1 MAETGLSKI
10 NGLMQVCKA
19 GREAYLDAVKK
30 HDEMTAAII
39 RSEHVASVI
48 EAANQPDAAAVLMR
62 LANPDLGMVEQVGEG
77 SNREI
82 VRVMALALFAG
93 FTPGKQEFA
102 IFNGRTKSS
111 LYLKDAGIRR
121 LLVQMGC
128 TPPEVQVGFP
138 ALMDLR
144 PGQQVWAVD
153 GEVSTTHGG
162 KKYVCSFRDKN
173 AVKLPAKFFKGSNDT
188 SDNIDGII
196 AKARRRMLLEL
207 MRVVQSAAGSLAE
220 DDSDDDT
227 VGGGEVTVIET
238 ASAALPAPAPAVPDF
253 IEEVA
258 ALQTKLSPEHATLLG
273 DAHADIAGAV
283 SQQQLRTVWEAVN
296 AAAKETKLDKRAV
309 DLLVRIKDL
318 KKGQLQ

>member
-1 MAETGLSKI
+1 
-10 NGLMQVCKA
+10 
-19 GREAYLDAVKK
+19 
-30 HDEMTAAII
+30 MTAAIV

-48 EAANQPDAAAVLMR
+48 EAANQPEAAAVLMR

-144 PGQQVWAVD
+144 PGTQVWAVD
-153 GEVSTTHGG
+153 GEVSTAHNG
-162 KKYVCSFRDKN
+162 KKYTCSFRN
-173 AVKLPAKFFKGSNDT
+173 ANTVKLPAKFFKGSNDT

-220 DDSDDDT
+220 DDSDDDAT
-227 VGGGEVTVIET
+227 GSGEVTVIEAT
-238 ASAALPAPAPAVPDF
+238 PAAPPAAAPDF
-253 IEEVA
+253 IDEVA
-258 ALQTKLSPEHATLLG
+258 ALQTKLTSEHATLLG
-273 DAHADIAGAV
+273 DAHVDIAGAV
-283 SQQQLRTVWEAVN
+283 SQPQLRTVWEAIN

-309 DLLVRIKDL
+309 DLLVRIKDAR
-318 KKGQLQ
+318 KGELQ